1 MSEGPERSPANERT
15 LRLEAQLA
23 AVTARVFQ
31 LEQEVAA
38 LRGEPV
44 PGAAAQVAEPATPVS
59 AASRW
64 ETPPAVLHDRDVPVG
79 PPSNVEAHVDL
90 GAASPVFETA
100 AATTAF
106 ASPAR
111 LREQRSLESRV
122 GSQWFNRIGIVAM
135 LIGVA
140 WFLKFAFDNHWV
152 GPAGRVLIG
161 LVSGAALIA
170 WSERFRSKG
179 YPAFSYSLKA
189 VGSGVLYLS
198 LWAAFSMYHLISPG
212 VAFAGMVLVT
222 AFNAFI
228 AWRQSA
234 ELLAVYAIVGA
245 FSTPLL
251 LSTGRNEEIFLF
263 SYLLMM
269 NAATMVLL
277 VLKGWNRLL
286 VLSFLGTVAF
296 YWGWYWQFYA
306 PAAFAKT
313 AFFLALF
320 VLLFAAATIIIPK
333 KQARQKRVHAEQDD
347 AARVLVSLAN
357 AAFGFLGYYAMLSS
371 NGSARN
377 TALAWCSVGFGA
389 FYLGVRKLMERTP
402 VAGTRLAS
410 LADIQLSIAIVF
422 LTLAVPLAVHG
433 HWVTVGWMA
442 EGTVL
447 VWVATRM
454 RTALMRALAAG
465 ALTLGLISLAMDAT
479 IAQTR
484 VLWNTRLLSFAVSIA
499 AMAISTVLIRGE
511 ANREGSRAEG
521 SREEVRRDGTATSVG
536 PGRLL
541 AQAGA
546 VMTRALVMVAV
557 LLEIHTYW
565 WSSMA
570 PAAGM
575 PDLRAPGSLLSSAIW
590 LMVASGA
597 IVWTSA
603 RRKAIGLQTEIYR
616 VEGACWFAAG
626 LLTLFIGTFYSQ
638 QQVIWNLR
646 FAAFAVAIACVAWAG
661 RQARTEPGRES
672 QFRIGASVLVT
683 LLVLTAV
690 CFEISTFWST
700 RQLAAAP
707 GSMMYGSQLA
717 GRQMAE
723 RFSYSAWF
731 LLAGAALLAVG
742 FRRQSALLRWQGL
755 ALLAVTIF
763 KVFLIDTS
771 TLSQGYR
778 IISFLALGALLLGV
792 SFAYQRDWLHLRA
805 AGAANAGDTK

>member
-1 MSEGPERSPANERT
+1 MSEGPESLPADERT
-15 LRLEAQLA
+15 LRMEAQLA

-38 LRGEPV
+38 LRGESK
-44 PGAAAQVAEPATPVS
+44 PGIAAEVRDAATTPAS
-59 AASRW
+59 SASRW
-64 ETPPAVLHDRDVPVG
+64 EVLQPAFQSHDIPGMPAPHVEPTATMPATTVP
-79 PPSNVEAHVDL
+79 
-90 GAASPVFETA
+90 
-100 AATTAF
+100 AATL
-106 ASPAR
+106 PPR
-111 LREQRSLESRV
+111 LREERSLESRV
-122 GSQWFNRIGIVAM
+122 GSQWFNRIGIIAV

-161 LVSGAALIA
+161 LLSGAALIA
-170 WSERFRSKG
+170 WSERFRNKG

-198 LWAAFSMYHLISPG
+198 LWAAFSMYHLIPPG

-251 LSTGRNEEIFLF
+251 LSTGNNEEVFLF

-269 NAATMVLL
+269 NAATMALL
-277 VLKGWNRLL
+277 LSKGWNRLL

-296 YWGWYWQFYA
+296 YWGWYWQFYG
-306 PAAFAKT
+306 PASFT
-313 AFFLALF
+313 TTSFFLALF
-320 VLLFAAATIIIPK
+320 VLLFAAATIL
-333 KQARQKRVHAEQDD
+333 ARQRRVHAEQDD
-347 AARVLVSLAN
+347 VARVLVSLAN
-357 AAFGFLGYYAMLSS
+357 AAFGFLGYYAMLSQ
-371 NGSARN
+371 NGSGRN

-433 HWVTVGWMA
+433 NWVTVGWMT
-442 EGTVL
+442 EGAVL

-454 RTALMRALAAG
+454 RTALMRTLAAG
-465 ALTLGLISLAMDAT
+465 ALTLGLISLAMDST

-484 VLWNTRLLSFAVSIA
+484 IFWNTRLLSFVVSIA
-499 AMAISTVLIRGE
+499 AVAVATVLARGE
-511 ANREGSRAEG
+511 ARRESATAAAAAWKLMTLT
-521 SREEVRRDGTATSVG
+521 GTMITHALVIV
-536 PGRLL
+536 
-541 AQAGA
+541 A
-546 VMTRALVMVAV
+546 VM
-557 LLEIHTYW
+557 LEIHTYW
-565 WSSMA
+565 WSSPA
-570 PAAGM
+570 PVPGT
-575 PDLRAPGSLLSSAIW
+575 PDLRTPGSVLSSAIW

-597 IVWTSA
+597 IVWTAA
-603 RRKAIGLQTEIYR
+603 RRSTIDQQTDQQAAAHR
-616 VEGACWFAAG
+616 VEAACWFATG
-626 LLTLFIGTFYSQ
+626 LAVLFTGMFYSQ

-646 FAAFAVAIACVAWAG
+646 FVAFLVAIASVVWAG
-661 RQARTEPGRES
+661 RQLRVDNT
-672 QFRIGASVLVT
+672 GAGSRLRLIANVLGTV
-683 LLVLTAV
+683 LALTAV
-690 CFEISTFWST
+690 CFEIATFWST
-700 RQLAAAP
+700 RSLDAAP
-707 GSMMYGSQLA
+707 GSMLYGAQLA
-717 GRQMAE
+717 ERQMAE

-731 LLAGAALLAVG
+731 LFAGAALLAVG
-742 FRRQSALLRWQGL
+742 FRRRSALLRWQGL
-755 ALLAVTIF
+755 VLLAITIC
-763 KVFLIDTS
+763 KVFLLDTS

-778 IISFLALGALLLGV
+778 IISFLALGALLLAV

-805 AGAANAGDTK
+805 AATANGGDAN

>member
-1 MSEGPERSPANERT
+1 MSEVPGKSPAEERA
-15 LRLEAQLA
+15 LRLEAQLS

-31 LEQEVAA
+31 LEREVAA
-38 LRGEPV
+38 LRGVSPPV
-44 PGAAAQVAEPATPVS
+44 RSAEPATGVATPARSPSEWTAMPPVS
-59 AASRW
+59 VGLDVPATGEPGAGPQAASV
-64 ETPPAVLHDRDVPVG
+64 A
-79 PPSNVEAHVDL
+79 
-90 GAASPVFETA
+90 FETA
-100 AATTAF
+100 AV
-106 ASPAR
+106 ASVTGSPTR
-111 LREQRSLESRV
+111 VREQRSLESRV

-152 GPAGRVLIG
+152 GPAGRILIG
-161 LVSGAALIA
+161 LLSGAALIA

-179 YPAFSYSLKA
+179 YAAFSYSLKA

-198 LWAAFSMYHLISPG
+198 LWAAFSLYHLIPPG

-251 LSTGRNEEIFLF
+251 LSTGRNEEVFLF

-269 NAATMVLL
+269 NAATMALL

-286 VLSFLGTVAF
+286 VLSFIGTVAF

-306 PAAFAKT
+306 PAAFVT
-313 AFFLALF
+313 TTVFLSLF
-320 VLLFAAATIIIPK
+320 VLLFAAATIL
-333 KQARQKRVHAEQDD
+333 ARQRRAHPEQDD

-357 AAFGFLGYYAMLSS
+357 AAFGFLGFYAMLSQ
-371 NGSARN
+371 NGSGRN

-389 FYLGVRKLMERTP
+389 FYLAVRKWMERTP
-402 VAGTRLAS
+402 IAGSRLAS
-410 LADIQLSIAIVF
+410 LSDIQLSIAIVF

-442 EGTVL
+442 EGAVL
-447 VWVATRM
+447 VWVATRL
-454 RTALMRALAAG
+454 RTRLMQVLAGG
-465 ALTLGLISLAMDAT
+465 ALSLGLISLAMDAT
-479 IAQTR
+479 IGQTR

-499 AMAISTVLIRGE
+499 AMFIATALARGE
-511 ANREGSRAEG
+511 AKREG
-521 SREEVRRDGTATSVG
+521 TTTSAG
-536 PGRLL
+536 GWELL
-541 AQAGA
+541 AQTGA
-546 VMTRALVMVAV
+546 VIARGLVVIAV

-565 WSSMA
+565 WSGPP

-575 PDLRAPGSLLSSAIW
+575 ADLRSPGSLLGSAIW
-590 LMVASGA
+590 LMAASGA
-597 IVWTSA
+597 IVWAAA
-603 RRKAIGLQTEIYR
+603 RRRANLPQSASQQTWTQLAEAI
-616 VEGACWFAAG
+616 CWFAAG
-626 LLTLFIGTFYSQ
+626 LVVLFIGMIYPQ

-646 FAAFAVAIACVAWAG
+646 FAAFAVAIASIVWAG
-661 RQARTEPGRES
+661 RQMRDRTS
-672 QFRIGASVLVT
+672 QLYIGASVVAT
-683 LLVLTAV
+683 VLTLTAI
-690 CFEISTFWST
+690 CFEIATFWST
-700 RQLAAAP
+700 RTLLAAP
-707 GSMMYGSQLA
+707 GSMLYGSQLA

-731 LLAGAALLAVG
+731 LIAGTALLAVG
-742 FRRQSALLRWQGL
+742 FRRGSALLRWQGL
-755 ALLAVTIF
+755 VLLAVTIF
-763 KVFLIDTS
+763 KVFLLDTS

-778 IISFLALGALLLGV
+778 IVSFLALGALLLGV

-805 AGAANAGDTK
+805 VGATDGGETK

>member
-1 MSEGPERSPANERT
+1 
-15 LRLEAQLA
+15 LRD
-23 AVTARVFQ
+23 
-31 LEQEVAA
+31 
-38 LRGEPV
+38 P
-44 PGAAAQVAEPATPVS
+44 
-59 AASRW
+59 
-64 ETPPAVLHDRDVPVG
+64 
-79 PPSNVEAHVDL
+79 
-90 GAASPVFETA
+90 
-100 AATTAF
+100 
-106 ASPAR
+106 
-111 LREQRSLESRV
+111 RSLESRV

-140 WFLKFAFDNHWV
+140 WFLKFAFENHWV

-161 LVSGAALIA
+161 LLSGAALIA
-170 WSERFRSKG
+170 WSERFRNKG
-179 YPAFSYSLKA
+179 YFAFSYSLKA

-198 LWAAFSMYHLISPG
+198 LWAAYSMYHLIPPG

-251 LSTGRNEEIFLF
+251 LSTGHNEEVFLF
-263 SYLLMM
+263 CYLLMM
-269 NAATMVLL
+269 NAATMALL
-277 VLKGWNRLL
+277 VVKGWNRLL

-296 YWGWYWQFYA
+296 YWGWYWQFYT

-320 VLLFAAATIIIPK
+320 VLLFAAATIL
-333 KQARQKRVHAEQDD
+333 ARQKRVLARQDD

-357 AAFGFLGYYAMLSS
+357 AAFGFLGYYAMLSQ
-371 NGSARN
+371 NGSGRN

-454 RTALMRALAAG
+454 RTALMRMLAAG
-465 ALTLGLISLAMDAT
+465 ALMLGLISLAMDAT
-479 IAQTR
+479 LAQTH

-511 ANREGSRAEG
+511 ANREEAAKSA
-521 SREEVRRDGTATSVG
+521 G
-536 PGRLL
+536 PWRLL
-541 AQAGA
+541 AQAA
-546 VMTRALVMVAV
+546 ALITRALVIVAV

-565 WSSMA
+565 WSSAA

-590 LMVASGA
+590 LMLASGA
-597 IVWTSA
+597 IVWVA
-603 RRKAIGLQTEIYR
+603 ERRKGTSSQSGIHRIEA
-616 VEGACWFAAG
+616 VCWFAAG
-626 LLTLFIGTFYSQ
+626 LLTLIIGMVYSQ

-646 FAAFAVAIACVAWAG
+646 FAAFAVAIACVTWAG
-661 RQARTEPGRES
+661 RQREVER
-672 QFRIGASVLVT
+672 FHIGASVLAT
-683 LLVLTAV
+683 LLVLTAI

-700 RQLAAAP
+700 RVLVAAP
-707 GSMMYGSQLA
+707 GSMMYASQLA

-755 ALLAVTIF
+755 VLLAVTIC
-763 KVFLIDTS
+763 KVFLLDTS

-778 IISFLALGALLLGV
+778 IISFLTLGALLLGV

-805 AGAANAGDTK
+805 AAAANGGDAK

>member
-1 MSEGPERSPANERT
+1 MSEGPDRSPAEERA

-31 LEQEVAA
+31 LEREVAA
-38 LRGEPV
+38 LRGVSP
-44 PGAAAQVAEPATPVS
+44 PIPAALDSAATAEPDLPRPEPAVAAPAATAAS
-59 AASRW
+59 AAL
-64 ETPPAVLHDRDVPVG
+64 PPI
-79 PPSNVEAHVDL
+79 
-90 GAASPVFETA
+90 
-100 AATTAF
+100 
-106 ASPAR
+106 AR
-111 LREQRSLESRV
+111 EERSLESRV
-122 GSQWFNRIGIVAM
+122 GSQWFNRIGIIAL

-161 LVSGAALIA
+161 LLSGAALIA
-170 WSERFRSKG
+170 WSERFRGKG
-179 YPAFSYSLKA
+179 YAAFSYSLKA

-198 LWAAFSMYHLISPG
+198 LWAAFSLYHLISPG

-251 LSTGRNEEIFLF
+251 LSTGRNEEVFLF

-269 NAATMVLL
+269 NAATMALL

-296 YWGWYWQFYA
+296 YWGWYWQFYR
-306 PAAFAKT
+306 PAAFVT
-313 AFFLALF
+313 TTVFLSFF
-320 VLLFAAATIIIPK
+320 VLLFAAATIL
-333 KQARQKRVHAEQDD
+333 ARQKRVHPEQDD

-357 AAFGFLGYYAMLSS
+357 AAFGFLGFYAMLSQ
-371 NGSARN
+371 NGSGRN

-402 VAGTRLAS
+402 VAGSRLAS
-410 LADIQLSIAIVF
+410 LSDIQLSIAIVF

-442 EGTVL
+442 EGAVL
-447 VWVATRM
+447 VWVATRL
-454 RTALMRALAAG
+454 RTRLMQVLAGG
-465 ALTLGLISLAMDAT
+465 ALSLGLISLAMDAT
-479 IAQTR
+479 IGQTR

-499 AMAISTVLIRGE
+499 AMLVATALARGE
-511 ANREGSRAEG
+511 AKRERAAKAASGWE
-521 SREEVRRDGTATSVG
+521 
-536 PGRLL
+536 LL
-541 AQAGA
+541 AQIGA
-546 VMTRALVMVAV
+546 VIAHALVIIAV

-565 WSSMA
+565 WSGPP

-575 PDLRAPGSLLSSAIW
+575 PDLRTPGSLLSSAIW
-590 LMVASGA
+590 LMAASGA
-597 IVWTSA
+597 IAWTA
-603 RRKAIGLQTEIYR
+603 VRRRATVQVDGQTMTQQITTQQIETL
-616 VEGACWFAAG
+616 CWFAAG
-626 LLTLFIGTFYSQ
+626 LLVLFIGMLYPQ
-638 QQVIWNLR
+638 QLVIWNLR
-646 FAAFAVAIACVAWAG
+646 FAAFAVAIASIVWAG
-661 RQARTEPGRES
+661 RLVDERSAGRLS
-672 QFRIGASVLVT
+672 QLRIAASVLATV
-683 LLVLTAV
+683 LVLTAI
-690 CFEISTFWST
+690 CFEIATFWST
-700 RQLAAAP
+700 RLLLAAP
-707 GSMMYGSQLA
+707 GSVLYGSQLA

-731 LLAGAALLAVG
+731 LIAGAALLAVG
-742 FRRQSALLRWQGL
+742 FRRRSALLRWQGL
-755 ALLAVTIF
+755 VLLAVTIF
-763 KVFLIDTS
+763 KVFLLDTS

-805 AGAANAGDTK
+805 AGATSDGETK

>member
-1 MSEGPERSPANERT
+1 MSEGPGKSPAEERA
-15 LRLEAQLA
+15 LRLEAQLS

-31 LEQEVAA
+31 LEREVAA
-38 LRGEPV
+38 LRGVSPPEMSPKSTPGVPTLARSSAEWTAMPPV
-44 PGAAAQVAEPATPVS
+44 SAGPEIPATAAPDAAPQPSQFVSGSAATPV
-59 AASRW
+59 A
-64 ETPPAVLHDRDVPVG
+64 PP
-79 PPSNVEAHVDL
+79 
-90 GAASPVFETA
+90 
-100 AATTAF
+100 
-106 ASPAR
+106 R
-111 LREQRSLESRV
+111 LREERSLESRV

-152 GPAGRVLIG
+152 GPAGRILIG
-161 LVSGAALIA
+161 LLSGTALIA

-179 YPAFSYSLKA
+179 YAAFSYSLKA

-198 LWAAFSMYHLISPG
+198 LWAAFSLYHLIPPG

-251 LSTGRNEEIFLF
+251 LSTGRNEEGFLF

-269 NAATMVLL
+269 NAATMALL

-286 VLSFLGTVAF
+286 VLSFIGTVAF

-306 PAAFAKT
+306 PAAFVT
-313 AFFLALF
+313 TTVFLSLF
-320 VLLFAAATIIIPK
+320 VLLFAAATIL
-333 KQARQKRVHAEQDD
+333 ARQRRAHPEQDD

-357 AAFGFLGYYAMLSS
+357 AAFGFLGFYAMLSQ
-371 NGSARN
+371 NGSGRN

-389 FYLGVRKLMERTP
+389 FYLAVRKWMERTP
-402 VAGTRLAS
+402 IAGSRLAS
-410 LADIQLSIAIVF
+410 LSDIQLSIAIVF

-442 EGTVL
+442 EGAVL
-447 VWVATRM
+447 VWVATRL
-454 RTALMRALAAG
+454 RTRLMQVLAGG
-465 ALTLGLISLAMDAT
+465 ALSLGLISLAMDAT
-479 IAQTR
+479 IGQTR

-499 AMAISTVLIRGE
+499 AMFIATALARGE
-511 ANREGSRAEG
+511 AKRE
-521 SREEVRRDGTATSVG
+521 GTATSAG
-536 PGRLL
+536 GWDLL
-541 AQAGA
+541 AQTGA
-546 VMTRALVMVAV
+546 VIARALVMIAV

-565 WSSMA
+565 WSGPA
-570 PAAGM
+570 PAPGM
-575 PDLRAPGSLLSSAIW
+575 ADLRSPGSLLGSAIW
-590 LMVASGA
+590 LMAASGA
-597 IVWTSA
+597 IVWAAA
-603 RRKAIGLQTEIYR
+603 RRRSGVSPNTIQQTAAQQ
-616 VEGACWFAAG
+616 VEAVCWFAAG
-626 LLTLFIGTFYSQ
+626 LVVLFIGMFYPQ

-646 FAAFAVAIACVAWAG
+646 FAAFAVAVASLVWAG
-661 RQARTEPGRES
+661 RQVRGRAPIGGS
-672 QFRIGASVLVT
+672 QLYIGASVVATVLT
-683 LLVLTAV
+683 LTAV
-690 CFEISTFWST
+690 CFEIATFWST
-700 RQLAAAP
+700 RALLAAP
-707 GSMMYGSQLA
+707 GSMLYGSQLA

-731 LLAGAALLAVG
+731 LIAGTALLAVG

-755 ALLAVTIF
+755 VLLAVTIF
-763 KVFLIDTS
+763 KVFLLDTS

-778 IISFLALGALLLGV
+778 IVSFLALGALLLGV

-805 AGAANAGDTK
+805 VGATDGGETK

>member
-1 MSEGPERSPANERT
+1 MSEGPESSSAEQRT

-31 LEQEVAA
+31 LEEEVAA
-38 LRGEPV
+38 LRAGSGPTAVEV
-44 PGAAAQVAEPATPVS
+44 SGATTTPATS
-59 AASRW
+59 ASQWAASQPVIESRNISATGAPHV
-64 ETPPAVLHDRDVPVG
+64 EPLPTP
-79 PPSNVEAHVDL
+79 
-90 GAASPVFETA
+90 PVFERSA
-100 AATTAF
+100 AGPAPVARP
-106 ASPAR
+106 ASGAPTR
-111 LREQRSLESRV
+111 LREERSLESRV
-122 GSQWFNRIGIVAM
+122 GSQWFNRIGIIAL
-135 LIGVA
+135 LIGAA

-179 YPAFSYSLKA
+179 YAAFSYSLKA

-198 LWAAFSMYHLISPG
+198 LWAAFSMYHLIPPG
-212 VAFAGMVLVT
+212 VAFTGMILVT

-251 LSTGRNEEIFLF
+251 LSTGRNEEVFLF

-269 NAATMVLL
+269 NAATMALL

-286 VLSFLGTVAF
+286 VLSFLGTVGF

-306 PAAFAKT
+306 PAAFVT
-313 AFFLALF
+313 TTVFLSLF
-320 VLLFAAATIIIPK
+320 VLLFAGATIL
-333 KQARQKRVHAEQDD
+333 ARQRRAHPEQDD
-347 AARVLVSLAN
+347 AVRVLVSLAN
-357 AAFGFLGYYAMLSS
+357 AAFGFLGFYAMLSQ
-371 NGSARN
+371 NGSGRN

-402 VAGTRLAS
+402 IAGSRLAS
-410 LADIQLSIAIVF
+410 LSDIQLSIAIVF

-442 EGTVL
+442 EGAVL
-447 VWVATRM
+447 VWVATRV
-454 RTALMRALAAG
+454 RTVLMQVLAAG
-465 ALTLGLISLAMDAT
+465 ALALGLISLAMDAT
-479 IAQTR
+479 IGQTH

-499 AMAISTVLIRGE
+499 AMTISTALARAEVS
-511 ANREGSRAEG
+511 REG
-521 SREEVRRDGTATSVG
+521 ATNSAG
-536 PGRLL
+536 PWQLL
-541 AQAGA
+541 AQTGG
-546 VMTRALVMVAV
+546 VITHALVIVAV

-565 WSSMA
+565 WSGPA

-575 PDLRAPGSLLSSAIW
+575 ADLRTPGSLLGSAIW
-590 LMVASGA
+590 LMAASGV
-597 IVWTSA
+597 IVWAAA
-603 RRKAIGLQTEIYR
+603 RRSVTAYR
-616 VEGACWFAAG
+616 VEAVCWFAAG
-626 LLTLFIGTFYSQ
+626 LMTLFVGMFYSQ

-646 FAAFAVAIACVAWAG
+646 FAAFVVAIASIVWAG
-661 RQARTEPGRES
+661 RHAGAGRFARES
-672 QFRIGASVLVT
+672 QFGIGANVLAT

-700 RQLAAAP
+700 QSLLAAP
-707 GSMMYGSQLA
+707 GSMMYASQLA

-731 LLAGAALLAVG
+731 LLAGAALLAAG
-742 FRRQSALLRWQGL
+742 FKRRSALLRWQGL

-763 KVFLIDTS
+763 KVFLLDTS
-771 TLSQGYR
+771 TLTQGYR
-778 IISFLALGALLLGV
+778 IISFLALGALLLAV

-805 AGAANAGDTK
+805 GGATNGGDTK

>member
-1 MSEGPERSPANERT
+1 MSEGSDRSPADERT

-38 LRGEPV
+38 LRGESE
-44 PGAAAQVAEPATPVS
+44 PGAVAQVAEAATPVS
-59 AASRW
+59 SDSRW
-64 ETPPAVLHDRDVPVG
+64 ETPAVLHGRDVPV
-79 PPSNVEAHVDL
+79 PQVSKIEAPA
-90 GAASPVFETA
+90 GSPVFETA
-100 AATTAF
+100 AATTAS
-106 ASPAR
+106 AAPAR

-170 WSERFRSKG
+170 WSERFRAKG
-179 YPAFSYSLKA
+179 YAAFSYSLKA

-251 LSTGRNEEIFLF
+251 LSTGRNEEVFLF

-269 NAATMVLL
+269 NAATMALL
-277 VLKGWNRLL
+277 VLRGWNRLL

-296 YWGWYWQFYA
+296 YWGWYWQFYV
-306 PAAFAKT
+306 PAEFAKT

-410 LADIQLSIAIVF
+410 LPLASLSDIQLSIAIVF

-465 ALTLGLISLAMDAT
+465 ALTLGLISLAMDAS

-484 VLWNTRLLSFAVSIA
+484 VLWNTRLLSFVVSIA
-499 AMAISTVLIRGE
+499 AMAISTLLIRGE
-511 ANREGSRAEG
+511 ANREGSR
-521 SREEVRRDGTATSVG
+521 EEVNRERAPNSVR
-536 PGRLL
+536 PWRLL
-541 AQAGA
+541 ALAGA

-565 WSSMA
+565 WSSVA

-597 IVWTSA
+597 IVWAAA
-603 RRKAIGLQTEIYR
+603 RRKAVVPQTSVHR

-626 LLTLFIGTFYSQ
+626 LLTLVIGMFYSQ

-661 RQARTEPGRES
+661 RQANSESGRDS

-700 RQLAAAP
+700 RVLVAAP
-707 GSMMYGSQLA
+707 GSMMYASQVA

-731 LLAGAALLAVG
+731 LLAGAALLALG

-755 ALLAVTIF
+755 VLLAVTIF

>member
-1 MSEGPERSPANERT
+1 MSEGQESLPADERT
-15 LRLEAQLA
+15 LRMEAQLA

-38 LRGEPV
+38 LRGESKP
-44 PGAAAQVAEPATPVS
+44 AIVAEAPHAATTPVS
-59 AASRW
+59 SASRW
-64 ETPPAVLHDRDVPVG
+64 EVPEAAFHSRDIPGIPTPHVEPKAAVP
-79 PPSNVEAHVDL
+79 
-90 GAASPVFETA
+90 
-100 AATTAF
+100 AATV
-106 ASPAR
+106 PPR
-111 LREQRSLESRV
+111 LREERSLESRV
-122 GSQWFNRIGIVAM
+122 GSQWFNRIGIIAV

-161 LVSGAALIA
+161 LLSGAALIA
-170 WSERFRSKG
+170 WSERFRAKG

-198 LWAAFSMYHLISPG
+198 LWAAFSMYHLIPPG

-251 LSTGRNEEIFLF
+251 LSTGSNEEVFLF

-269 NAATMVLL
+269 NAATMALL
-277 VLKGWNRLL
+277 VSKGWNRLL

-296 YWGWYWQFYA
+296 YWGWYWQFYG
-306 PAAFAKT
+306 PASFTTT

-320 VLLFAAATIIIPK
+320 VLLFAAATVIIPK
-333 KQARQKRVHAEQDD
+333 KPAQQKRQHAEQDD
-347 AARVLVSLAN
+347 VARVLVSLAN
-357 AAFGFLGYYAMLSS
+357 AAFGFLGYYAMLSQ
-371 NGSARN
+371 NGSGRN

-410 LADIQLSIAIVF
+410 LHSTSLADIQLSIAIVF

-442 EGTVL
+442 EGAVL

-454 RTALMRALAAG
+454 RTALMRVLAAG

-484 VLWNTRLLSFAVSIA
+484 VFWNTRLLSFAVSIA
-499 AMAISTVLIRGE
+499 AVAVATALARGE
-511 ANREGSRAEG
+511 ARRESAARA
-521 SREEVRRDGTATSVG
+521 TAAW
-536 PGRLL
+536 RLL
-541 AQAGA
+541 TQTGT
-546 VMTRALVMVAV
+546 MITHALVIAAV

-565 WSSMA
+565 WSSPA
-570 PAAGM
+570 PVAGM
-575 PDLRAPGSLLSSAIW
+575 TDLRTPGSLLSSAIW

-597 IVWTSA
+597 IVWTTA
-603 RRKAIGLQTEIYR
+603 RRGTIDQQTEQQTDQETDQETAAHR
-616 VEGACWFAAG
+616 VEAACWFAAG
-626 LLTLFIGTFYSQ
+626 LMVLFTGMFYSQ

-646 FAAFAVAIACVAWAG
+646 FVAFLVAIASVVWAG
-661 RQARTEPGRES
+661 RQLPVDNA
-672 QFRIGASVLVT
+672 GAGSRLRLTANVLGTV
-683 LLVLTAV
+683 LALTAV
-690 CFEISTFWST
+690 CFEIATFWST
-700 RQLAAAP
+700 RSLAAAP
-707 GSMMYGSQLA
+707 GSMLYGAQLA
-717 GRQMAE
+717 ERQMAE

-731 LLAGAALLAVG
+731 LFAGAALLAVG
-742 FRRQSALLRWQGL
+742 FRRRSALLRWQGL
-755 ALLAVTIF
+755 VLLAVTIC
-763 KVFLIDTS
+763 KVFLLDTS

-778 IISFLALGALLLGV
+778 IISFLALGALLLAV

-805 AGAANAGDTK
+805 AAAANGGDAN